1 VGSGGVNSMG
11 LNQSKGD
18 MYPWITDTFN
28 MIKGECPHLC
38 GYCYMTRFGKQKP
51 VRFDRKELKTDLGE
65 GNFIFVG
72 SSCDMFSEDI
82 PNDWIVDT
90 LTKCNWYNNRYLFQS
105 KNPAR
110 IANYLDYISMPFV
123 VCTTLETNRWYPDI
137 MRNAPKIEDRVRGM
151 ESIKVKKYVTIEPIM
166 DFDLEPF
173 VELVK
178 RCEPEQVN
186 IGADSGNNGLPEPSL
201 DKVLALKE
209 ELAKFTTIAQ
219 KKNLNRLMKEHV

>member
-1 VGSGGVNSMG
+1 MG
-11 LNQSKGD
+11 LNLVTEKSNMYQFIDATWNTCKGL
-18 MYPWITDTFN
+18 
-28 MIKGECPHLC
+28 CPHLC
-38 GYCYMTRFGKQKP
+38 AYCFCKRWGKQSP
-51 VRFDRKELKTDLGE
+51 LHFDAKELKTDLGE

-72 SSCDMFSEDI
+72 SGCDMFAQDI

-90 LTKCNWYNNRYLFQS
+90 LRTCDWYNNRYLFQS

-110 IANYLDYISMPFV
+110 IAKYLDYISMPFV

-137 MRNAPKIEDRVRGM
+137 MRNAPKIEDRVKGM
-151 ESIKVKKYVTIEPIM
+151 ELFKAKKYVTIEPIM

-186 IGADSGNNGLPEPSL
+186 IGADSGGNELPEPTM
-201 DKVLALKE
+201 DKVLELVDCLKR
-209 ELAKFTTIAQ
+209 FTVIAQ
-219 KKNLNRLMKEHV
+219 KRNLNRLMKG